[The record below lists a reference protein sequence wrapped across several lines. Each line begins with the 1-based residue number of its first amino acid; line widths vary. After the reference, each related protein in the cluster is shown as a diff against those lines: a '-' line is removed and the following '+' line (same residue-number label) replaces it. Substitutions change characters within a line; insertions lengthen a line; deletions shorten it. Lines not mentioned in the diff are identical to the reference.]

1 MQQVVVKQNEA
12 EQAQQKIVLDFFF
25 EKCTVEL
32 HAGHSASVA
41 DLGGD
46 RGMHLPHQT

>member
-32 HAGHSASVA
+32 HAGHSAF
-41 DLGGD
+41 
-46 RGMHLPHQT
+46 